1 MVKAL
6 RRDETINPNEF
17 LFHGLNPY
25 EVMTILSTTERSL
38 GDYNL
43 ALTKE
48 GGIWPILLT
57 ELSLKYEL
65 SDIDVAS
72 ALKYAVGTYK
82 THLSRGRRY
91 KYSDKDW
98 VIRYQLIRRR
108 PDTFPFQLSKPE
120 FNMIQNFDYSL
131 RPVDVRKGYSDSY

>member
-1 MVKAL
+1 MKLFKRKSLKKTELEYSRKVL
-6 RRDETINPNEF
+6 RRDETINPNES
-17 LFHGLNPY
+17 LFHGNKSIRGHDH
-25 EVMTILSTTERSL
+25 TSTTERSL
-38 GDYNL
+38 GDYKL

-57 ELSLKYEL
+57 KLYLKDEL

-91 KYSDKDW
+91 KYSDED
-98 VIRYQLIRRR
+98 
-108 PDTFPFQLSKPE
+108 
-120 FNMIQNFDYSL
+120 
-131 RPVDVRKGYSDSY
+131 